1 MIDAAVLDLA
11 IAPVDFADPADAAA
25 LVFVLDVYAR
35 DPMGGGE
42 PLSADVRERLVPAM
56 AQVPGAFA
64 LLARLDGEAAGL
76 ATCFMGFSTFA
87 ARPLVNIHDVSVVPQ
102 HRGKGIARAL
112 FAAVEA
118 EAKARGACKVTLEVL
133 SGNHRAK
140 ALYASLGYGDF
151 QLDPEAG
158 HALFWQKKLT

>member
-1 MIDAAVLDLA
+1 MSEAAALDLV
-11 IAPVDFADPADAAA
+11 IARADFAEPADAAA
-25 LVFVLDVYAR
+25 LVAVLDAYAR

-42 PLSADVRERLVPAM
+42 PLSADVRERLVPAL

-64 LLARLDGEAAGL
+64 FLARIDGEAVGL

-87 ARPLVNIHDVSVVPQ
+87 ARPLVNVHDVSVVPA

-112 FAAVEA
+112 FAAIEGEA
-118 EAKARGACKVTLEVL
+118 EARGACKVTLEVL

-140 ALYASLGYGDF
+140 DLYASLGYGDYE
-151 QLDPEAG
+151 LDPEAG
-158 HALFWQKKLT
+158 NALFWQKRLT

>member
-1 MIDAAVLDLA
+1 VIDAAVLDLA

-25 LVFVLDVYAR
+25 LVFVLDAYAR

>member
-1 MIDAAVLDLA
+1 MTEAAVLDLA
-11 IAPVDFADPADAAA
+11 IALVDFADPADAAG
-25 LVFVLDVYAR
+25 LVHVLDAYAR

-42 PLSADVRERLVPAM
+42 PLGQDVRERLAPAM

-64 LLARLDGEAAGL
+64 LLARLDGKPVGL

-87 ARPLVNIHDVSVVPQ
+87 ARPLVNIHDLSVVPQ
-102 HRGKGIARAL
+102 HRGQGIARAL
-112 FAAVEA
+112 FAAIEDEA
-118 EAKARGACKVTLEVL
+118 RTRGACKITLEVL

-140 ALYASLGYGDF
+140 ALYQSLGYGDY

-158 HALFWQKKLT
+158 HAQFWQKRLT